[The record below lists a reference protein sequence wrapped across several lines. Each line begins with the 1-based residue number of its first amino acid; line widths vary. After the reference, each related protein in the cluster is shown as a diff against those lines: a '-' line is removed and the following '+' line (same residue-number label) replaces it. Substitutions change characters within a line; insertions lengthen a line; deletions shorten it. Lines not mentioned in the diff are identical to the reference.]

1 MLNTVQASRFIGT
14 VGNGKT
20 KPYRIECDDND
31 GNSYELIVKYS
42 IGCHEREKS
51 LALESIAAMLAA
63 DLGLPVPE
71 PFVVAIDDD
80 FINTITDHD
89 VLDRLK
95 QSNRLAFGSKHVPS
109 GFSVWLPGQVI
120 PDHLAEEAAEI
131 FVFDALIINS
141 DRRPCNPNCL
151 FSGDAL
157 AIIDHELTFGI
168 ILFWIA
174 PWLEGGFDGLVGAE
188 NHIFAKPYF
197 NKVPT
202 NLDRFV
208 NAWESL
214 SEERF
219 QEYKKAI
226 PPEWIQDVMFVD
238 EIIAK
243 LVNAKANIRNTV
255 ENALKAL
262 S

>member
-1 MLNTVQASRFIGT
+1 MLNTVQASRFIGI

-20 KPYRIECDDND
+20 KPFRIECDDDD

-42 IGCHEREKS
+42 IGCQEREKS
-51 LALESIAAMLAA
+51 LALESVAAMLAA

-71 PFVVAIDDD
+71 PFVVAIGDD
-80 FINTITDHD
+80 FINTITNQD
-89 VLDRLK
+89 VFNRLK
-95 QSNRLAFGSKHVPS
+95 QSNNLAFGSKIVPS
-109 GFSVWLPGQVI
+109 GFSAWIKGQTI

-168 ILFWIA
+168 VLFWIA
-174 PWLEGGFDGLVGAE
+174 PWLEGGFDDLVGMDS
-188 NHIFAKPYF
+188 HIFAKPYF

-202 NLDRFV
+202 NLDRFI
-208 NAWESL
+208 NAWESIPD
-214 SEERF
+214 ERF
-219 QEYKKAI
+219 QQYKEAI
-226 PPEWIQDVMFVD
+226 PPEWLQDEMFLD
-238 EIIAK
+238 EIIVNLA
-243 LVNAKANIRNTV
+243 NAKANIRNAV